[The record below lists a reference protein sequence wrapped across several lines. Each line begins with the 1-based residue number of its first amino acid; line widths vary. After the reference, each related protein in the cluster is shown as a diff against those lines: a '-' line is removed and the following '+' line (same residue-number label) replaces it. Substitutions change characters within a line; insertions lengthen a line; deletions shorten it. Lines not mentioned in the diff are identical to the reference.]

1 MWFSKIIYHRKATH
15 NLFPRIYACKKRACY
30 IYETAPRARYYKND
44 SAQARFKK
52 STSWEGIDMH
62 RLAAS
67 AAVALAWLTVATCQL
82 SCNSQLR
89 LLPAFAHLFT
99 LCDCSYSEWT
109 EWVPISSTPV
119 PRSQCSSGRA
129 LTEERRQRVLSGE
142 NFDESREENV
152 ICKFC
157 IMLYIS
163 ACM

>member
-1 MWFSKIIYHRKATH
+1 MWFSKITH
-15 NLFPRIYACKKRACY
+15 NLFPRTRARSVHA
-30 IYETAPRARYYKND
+30 IRTRARYYKND
-44 SAQARFKK
+44 SAQARFKT
-52 STSWEGIDMH
+52 STSWKGIDMH

-99 LCDCSYSEWT
+99 HCDCSYSEWT

-142 NFDESREENV
+142 NFDERREENV
-152 ICKFC
+152 ICKF
-157 IMLYIS
+157 
-163 ACM
+163 

>member
-1 MWFSKIIYHRKATH
+1 M
-15 NLFPRIYACKKRACY
+15 YACKKRAKRRRVRGT
-30 IYETAPRARYYKND
+30 IKTTRRRRGLK
-44 SAQARFKK
+44 QALY
-52 STSWEGIDMH
+52 SWKGIDMH

-67 AAVALAWLTVATCQL
+67 AAVALAWLTVATCHL

-99 LCDCSYSEWT
+99 HCDCSYSEWT

-142 NFDESREENV
+142 NFDESRDENV
-152 ICKFC
+152 ICKF
-157 IMLYIS
+157 
-163 ACM
+163 